1 MTDMS
6 NQFEADTGKILDIVI
21 NSLYSEREI
30 FLRELVS
37 NASDALDKRKY
48 LGLTDKKIND
58 SSESS
63 EIKIRVSSKEKTL
76 TISDNGIGMNEE
88 DLKSSLGTIAR
99 SGTKAFLEQMSAS
112 SKDKKPDM
120 SLIGQFG
127 VGFYASFMVADS
139 VEVLSKKAG
148 EEDGWKWSSD
158 GKTGFN
164 LEKVSKEK
172 VGTSITLYL
181 KKDAKEFLEE
191 TRLQFIVRKYSD
203 HISFPVKFF
212 EIDKKDAEEKVLNE
226 ASALWTRPAKEI
238 KEEQYQEFFSHI
250 GAGFGKPLITMHNK
264 TEGTISYTNLICIPS
279 TRPFD
284 LFNPD
289 RKSSLKLYINRVF
302 ITDKCDALVPSYLR
316 FVKGLVDTQD
326 IDLNV
331 SREMLQNNPA
341 VAKIS
346 KSLVGKILRELKK
359 VSEKN
364 LDGYKDFWKEYGAVL
379 KEGLYEDAERKEAL
393 LDLCRFSTNE
403 NESII
408 SLSQYLEKMPETQ
421 KDIYYISSETSA
433 QALASPHLEGFKS
446 KNIPVLIMTD
456 AIDQFW
462 LPMIGSFKD
471 KKFTSITQ
479 GQINLDELD
488 EKDKEKNTENKDQK
502 EKQDKEFVD
511 LIAQMKIVLGDQVK
525 DIRLSSKLTDS
536 PVCLVADDG
545 DMDIAMEQ
553 LMAQRDT
560 NYQGAPRILE
570 INGDHSLIKNM
581 KSLLGKKENNELVSD
596 AGTLL
601 FEQARL
607 MEGKMPSDPAQFSK
621 IMNQFLLKVIP
632 D

>member
-1 MTDMS
+1 MTNMS
-6 NQFEADTGKILDIVI
+6 NKFEADTGKILDIVI

-48 LGLTDKKIND
+48 LGLTNKKIDN
-58 SSESS
+58 SSATS
-63 EIKIRVSSKEKTL
+63 EIKIEVNSKEKTL
-76 TISDNGIGMNEE
+76 IISDNGIGMNEE

-99 SGTKAFLEQMSAS
+99 SGTKAFLEQMSES
-112 SKDKKPDM
+112 SKEKKPDM

-148 EEDGWKWSSD
+148 EEDGWKWTSD
-158 GKTGFN
+158 GKTGFD
-164 LEKVSKEK
+164 LEKTIKEDA
-172 VGTSITLYL
+172 GTSVKLNL

-203 HISFPVKFF
+203 HISFPVKLI
-212 EIDKKDAEEKVLNE
+212 EIDKKDAEEKILNE
-226 ASALWTRPAKEI
+226 ASALWTRPAKDI

-250 GAGFGKPLITMHNK
+250 GAGFGKPLLTMHNK

-341 VAKIS
+341 VTKIS

-364 LDGYKDFWKEYGAVL
+364 IDGYKEFWKEYGAVL
-379 KEGLYEDAERKEAL
+379 KEGLYEDIERKETL
-393 LDLCRFSTNE
+393 LDLCRFSS
-403 NESII
+403 NESEDVV
-408 SLSQYLEKMPETQ
+408 SLTEYLDKIPESQ
-421 KDIYYISSETSA
+421 KDIYYISSETRA
-433 QALASPHLEGFKS
+433 QAIASPHLEGFKS

-471 KKFTSITQ
+471 KKFISITQ
-479 GQINLDELD
+479 GQINLDDLD
-488 EKDKEKNTENKDQK
+488 EKNKDKDIENKEQK

-511 LIAQMKIVLGDQVK
+511 LIAQMKVVLGEQVK

-560 NYQGAPRILE
+560 NYKGAPRILE

-581 KSLLGKKENNELVSD
+581 KSLLSKKENNDLVSD

-632 D
+632 E